1 LTANRSDIWAV
12 IPVKETPGAKQRLS
26 SGVPA
31 HLRQELALTM
41 LEDVLA
47 AVSQARELAGIA
59 VVTVDA
65 GATRLAQIYGARIL
79 TGNARGGHTAA
90 VAAAARE
97 LAAEG
102 AGGMMQIPGDIP
114 LATVEEFS
122 HVLSMHRASP
132 AFTIVPSHNDFGSN
146 AVIVSPPA
154 AVPLTFGDNSFFPHL
169 RTAKLHGIE
178 PTVVRLPGIGRDI
191 DSPEDLAV
199 FARMKSA
206 TRTQAFLDLHG
217 FADWGREPAA
227 VSQSEGAR

>member
-1 LTANRSDIWAV
+1 LSAGRSDIWAV

-47 AVSQARELAGIA
+47 AVSQARGLVGIA
-59 VVTVDA
+59 VVTLDA
-65 GATRLAQIYGARIL
+65 RASRLAQIYGARIL
-79 TGNARGGHTAA
+79 TDNARGGHTAA
-90 VAAAARE
+90 VAAAAHE

-114 LATVEEFS
+114 LATADEFS
-122 HVLSMHRASP
+122 HVLAMHRASP
-132 AFTIVPSHNDFGSN
+132 AFTIVPSHDDFGSN
-146 AVIVSPPA
+146 AVIVSPPS
-154 AVPLTFGDNSFFPHL
+154 AVPLTFGDDSFFPHL

-199 FARMKSA
+199 FASMNSA
-206 TRTQAFLDLHG
+206 TRTQAFLDRHG
-217 FADWGREPAA
+217 FVDWGRQA
-227 VSQSEGAR
+227 VAQSEDAR